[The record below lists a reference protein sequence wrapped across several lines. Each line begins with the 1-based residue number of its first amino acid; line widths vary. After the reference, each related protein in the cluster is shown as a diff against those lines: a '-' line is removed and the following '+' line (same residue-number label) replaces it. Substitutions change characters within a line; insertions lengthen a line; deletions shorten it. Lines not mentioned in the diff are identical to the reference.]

1 MDILLSTN
9 NTTLTFH
16 TIEAVNI
23 NKERHHTCS
32 IYMEWN
38 TVFSPTYPTWA
49 LVGGLQGQPVKLYYA
64 FKIYFRATLQF
75 SRYDSVSITT
85 DWLGGER
92 AGVGRGLH
100 GPHPDRGQHRDQVC
114 SVQSEVELQT
124 KVPEDFTIT
133 EKAYYRFII

>member
-49 LVGGLQGQPVKLYYA
+49 LLGGTSRPPGETVHQHTSRIKL
-64 FKIYFRATLQF
+64 RNF
-75 SRYDSVSITT
+75 SRRLDDLITSRVFT
-85 DWLGGER
+85 LHRGELLQVPGDR
-92 AGVGRGLH
+92 VAHLLEEALH
-100 GPHPDRGQHRDQVC
+100 Q
-114 SVQSEVELQT
+114 
-124 KVPEDFTIT
+124 
-133 EKAYYRFII
+133 

>member
-49 LVGGLQGQPVKLYYA
+49 LVGGLQGQPAKLYYA
-64 FKIYFRATLQF
+64 FKIYFRAILQF
-75 SRYDSVSITT
+75 YRYNKYLLLQT
-85 DWLGGER
+85 DWEASVLVSA
-92 AGVGRGLH
+92 AGSTVLILIVANIVIRSV
-100 GPHPDRGQHRDQVC
+100 VC
-114 SVQSEVELQT
+114 SL
-124 KVPEDFTIT
+124 K
-133 EKAYYRFII
+133 

>member
-38 TVFSPTYPTWA
+38 T
-49 LVGGLQGQPVKLYYA
+49 YYA
-64 FKIYFRATLQF
+64 FKIYFRATLQ
-75 SRYDSVSITT
+75 
-85 DWLGGER
+85 
-92 AGVGRGLH
+92 
-100 GPHPDRGQHRDQVC
+100 
-114 SVQSEVELQT
+114 
-124 KVPEDFTIT
+124 
-133 EKAYYRFII
+133 YYRYL

>member
-32 IYMEWN
+32 IYIEWN
-38 TVFSPTYPTWA
+38 IA
-49 LVGGLQGQPVKLYYA
+49 L
-64 FKIYFRATLQF
+64 FKFILEQHY
-75 SRYDSVSITT
+75 SIIDIISITT

-100 GPHPDRGQHRDQVC
+100 GPHSDRGQHRDQVC

-133 EKAYYRFII
+133 EKAYYDFSRKKCNFY